1 MFSGRIG
8 PKLAAM
14 LQWLPENVASY
25 GFRWDQVFANIYYIV
40 GVWFLAAE
48 FLLFFCLFA
57 FRGSKGRKAAYLPGH
72 SWKAMSWV
80 LVPAILVLGL
90 DLVMDSQ
97 QVPVWREIKEELPP
111 ADQEVLVNGK
121 QFVWEF
127 THPGPDGR
135 LGTADD
141 VQNMNQLYVP
151 VGKVI
156 HLRIRAED
164 VIHSLFIPNLRF
176 KQDAVPGREIR
187 GWFKAVKAGEYK
199 ISCAELCG
207 VGHGNMGGWLHV
219 LSAEDYRKWLKG
231 EELHVLR

>member
-1 MFSGRIG
+1 
-8 PKLAAM
+8 M

-40 GVWFLAAE
+40 GAWFLAAE
-48 FLLFFCLFA
+48 LFLFFCLLA
-57 FRGSKGRKAAYLPGH
+57 YRRRSGRKASYFPGH

-80 LVPAILVLGL
+80 LVPTLLVFGF

-97 QVPVWREIKEELPP
+97 QVPVWREIKQELPP

-127 THPGPDGR
+127 THPGPDGK
-135 LGTADD
+135 LGSADD
-141 VQNMNQLYVP
+141 IQNLNQLYVP
-151 VGKVI
+151 VDKVI

-187 GWFKAVKAGEYK
+187 AWFKAVKPGQFK

-219 LSAEDYRKWLKG
+219 LSSEDYQKWLKG